1 MASGYLN
8 GDKYAPLA
16 VEWNQ
21 QISTLQPTW
30 SRFCNVR
37 NDNVIAL
44 QNYADITPASLASW
58 DGSSAITESPSDKSY
73 GSFAEQT
80 VTADGY
86 ARKLTIKQQDIRLDP
101 SLLDRKA
108 AELFDAAGRTIE
120 KSVYAALEAGFSTAV
135 DNGSYSGNSGGT
147 TNVLGGTFYLS
158 DDTTTQSNG
167 LTDALSATS
176 LAAARQKMVEWKTWT
191 MDPMGL
197 GYGPMALVVSP
208 KNEDLA
214 LQLVGSPLS
223 RETFTST
230 VTAASGALINPQA
243 GRSIDVVVSPYL
255 TADDD
260 DWFLIETGNQSPVIY
275 WTQAAPH
282 MVIAEKPEDQSV
294 VMSVSIF
301 HKVFIQTPPN
311 GIIASNVA

>member
-1 MASGYLN
+1 MAYGL

-21 QISTLQPTW
+21 TISTLQPTW
-30 SRFCNVR
+30 SKLVNVR

-58 DGSSAITESPSDKSY
+58 DGSATISEDPASKSY

-86 ARKLTIKQQDIRLDP
+86 ARKVTLKQQDIRLDAN
-101 SLLDRKA
+101 LVNRTA
-108 AELFDAAGRTIE
+108 ADLFDAASRTIE

-135 DNGSYSGNSGGT
+135 DNGSLSGASGGT

-158 DDTTTQSNG
+158 DDSTTQTNG
-167 LTDALSATS
+167 LTDPLSATS
-176 LAAARQKMVEWKTWT
+176 LAAARQKLVQWKSWT

-197 GYGPMALVVSP
+197 GFGPLALVVAP

-214 LQLVGSPLS
+214 LQLVGSPTQ
-223 RETFTST
+223 RETFAVASIG
-230 VTAASGALINPQA
+230 AASGANINPMA
-243 GRSIDVVVSPYL
+243 GRQIEVVASPYL

-260 DWFLIETGNQSPVIY
+260 DWFLIETGNQSPVFY

-282 MVIAEKPEDQSV
+282 MVISEKPEDQSLV
-294 VMSVSIF
+294 ISVSIF

>member
-1 MASGYLN
+1 M
-8 GDKYAPLA
+8 
-16 VEWNQ
+16 
-21 QISTLQPTW
+21 TL
-30 SRFCNVR
+30 
-37 NDNVIAL
+37 
-44 QNYADITPASLASW
+44 
-58 DGSSAITESPSDKSY
+58 
-73 GSFAEQT
+73 
-80 VTADGY
+80 
-86 ARKLTIKQQDIRLDP
+86 KQQDIRLDP
-101 SLLDRKA
+101 TLLDRKA
-108 AELFDAAGRTIE
+108 AEMFDAAGRTIE

-158 DDTTTQSNG
+158 DDSTTQSNG

-191 MDPMGL
+191 QDPMGL

-223 RETFTST
+223 RETFSST

-243 GRSIDVVVSPYL
+243 GRSIEVVVSPYL
-255 TADDD
+255 TADED
-260 DWFLIETGNQSPVIY
+260 DWFLIETGNQSPVFY